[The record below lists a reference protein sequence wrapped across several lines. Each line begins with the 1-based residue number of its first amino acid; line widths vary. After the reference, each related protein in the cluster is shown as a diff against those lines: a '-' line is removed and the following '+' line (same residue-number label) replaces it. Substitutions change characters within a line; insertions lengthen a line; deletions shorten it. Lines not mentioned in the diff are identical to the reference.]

1 MRDSIILVYIL
12 LMRRKLFH
20 KNLDHIRV
28 FELCKKREI
37 LSKIANERNF
47 NVRHAFRL
55 VAVEQIVHVIF
66 PEKFFKKFMADLPNH
81 RENSVDFR

>member
-1 MRDSIILVYIL
+1 MTFKTKLQNSIKNQPSLKGQDGIILVYTL
-12 LMRRKLFH
+12 PMRRKLFH

-47 NVRHAFRL
+47 NV
-55 VAVEQIVHVIF
+55 
-66 PEKFFKKFMADLPNH
+66 
-81 RENSVDFR
+81 

>member
-1 MRDSIILVYIL
+1 MTFKTKLQNSIKNQPSLKGRDGIILVYIL

-47 NVRHAFRL
+47 NV
-55 VAVEQIVHVIF
+55 
-66 PEKFFKKFMADLPNH
+66 
-81 RENSVDFR
+81 